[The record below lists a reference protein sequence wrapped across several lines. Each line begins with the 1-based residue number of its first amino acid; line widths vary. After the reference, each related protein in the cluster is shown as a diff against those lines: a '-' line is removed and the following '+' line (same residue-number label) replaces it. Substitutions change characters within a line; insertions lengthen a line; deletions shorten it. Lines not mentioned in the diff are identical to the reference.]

1 MIRTRL
7 QRIANEIDRQ
17 LYTLVVG
24 VEGVESVTELRPIAR
39 DIQRAR
45 GKVRR
50 HMHPKDVEAT
60 Q

>member
-17 LYTLVVG
+17 LYTLIVG
-24 VEGVESVTELRPIAR
+24 VEGVESVTELQSVAK

-50 HMHPKDVEAT
+50 YMHPKDVENT
-60 Q
+60 R